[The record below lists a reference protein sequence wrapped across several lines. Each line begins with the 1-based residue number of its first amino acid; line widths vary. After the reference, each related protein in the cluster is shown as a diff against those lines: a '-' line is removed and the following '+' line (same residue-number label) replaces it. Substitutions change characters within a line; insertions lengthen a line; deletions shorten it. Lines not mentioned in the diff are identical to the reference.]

1 MNNKPNGEFSPPKS
15 KKNNENTVQFLKKS
29 TSNAWS
35 DPVKSI
41 NLVKFPKQYPNNNTV
56 KEDSKVKDLSMSK
69 AWSDPTRSVQLVND
83 RIPGA
88 SGIGRQKQNFGFE
101 GERNQIVSA
110 NSKQQARI
118 LPKPVTPQKLSCK

>member
-1 MNNKPNGEFSPPKS
+1 MVSIRYTNLEYFYY
-15 KKNNENTVQFLKKS
+15 
-29 TSNAWS
+29 
-35 DPVKSI
+35 KSI
-41 NLVKFPKQYPNNNTV
+41 
-56 KEDSKVKDLSMSK
+56 
-69 AWSDPTRSVQLVND
+69 QLVND

-118 LPKPVTPQKLSCK
+118 LPKPVTPQKLSCKYFVFFQHSNSISIQTNK